1 MPEVSILLVEDDA
14 LDVKAVKLALREL
27 RIANPLYC
35 AKDGIEALEML
46 RGENGLASNG
56 IPYIILLDLNMPR
69 MDGLEFL
76 DELRADP
83 ELKRS
88 VVIVMTTS
96 AAEEDRVRA
105 YDRHVAGYVL
115 KHSTAHT
122 FLQTVTML
130 DYFWRI
136 IEFPDQ

>member
-1 MPEVSILLVEDDA
+1 
-14 LDVKAVKLALREL
+14 
-27 RIANPLYC
+27 
-35 AKDGIEALEML
+35 
-46 RGENGLASNG
+46 
-56 IPYIILLDLNMPR
+56 

-76 DELRADP
+76 DEIRADP

-105 YDRHVAGYVL
+105 YDRNVAGYVL

-136 IEFPDQ
+136 IEFPEQ